1 MVECWSPKPEMWV
14 RFLQGVL
21 KSCLNNVNFEFNSI
35 MSKNNLVRWYSDCAS
50 ASKTDEMGLIPLRI
64 TKYIGNAVN
73 GTCMLAIWF
82 DSNVTIKFKKYI
94 KCIKL

>member
-1 MVECWSPKPEMWV
+1 
-14 RFLQGVL
+14 
-21 KSCLNNVNFEFNSI
+21 
-35 MSKNNLVRWYSDCAS
+35 MSKNNLARWYSDCA
-50 ASKTDEMGLIPLRI
+50 AAPKPAEMGLIPLRV

-94 KCIKL
+94 KCNQL